1 MAARLT
7 KRQTDNAREAI
18 KTGLILKRLQ
28 DHALNENGDVM
39 TTSQV
44 QAARLLL
51 GKVIPDLQAV
61 AHTGSDGGPVQVS
74 FNVRLAGD

>member
-51 GKVIPDLQAV
+51 GKVMPDLQAV
-61 AHTGSDGGPVQVS
+61 AHTGADGGPVQVK
-74 FNVRLAGD
+74 FNVRIAGD

>member
-1 MAARLT
+1 MPARLT

-18 KTGLILKRLQ
+18 RTGLILKRLQ
-28 DHALNENGDVM
+28 DHVLSENGDIM
-39 TTSQV
+39 SPSQV

-61 AHTGSDGGPVQVS
+61 AHTGADGGPVQVS
-74 FNVRLAGD
+74 FNVRLGGD